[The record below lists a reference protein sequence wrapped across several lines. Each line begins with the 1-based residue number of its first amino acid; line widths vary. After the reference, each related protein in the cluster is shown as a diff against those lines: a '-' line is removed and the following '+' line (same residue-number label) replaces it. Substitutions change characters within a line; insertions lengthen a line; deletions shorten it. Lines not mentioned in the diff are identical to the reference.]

1 MKKTIK
7 ICFGIIFVI
16 LCCYLIVS
24 TVSIYNFKIQ
34 ARKQF
39 WNQIDKNLTLINNE
53 IDNVLTQNNEDTE
66 QLFSLRTI
74 ALTCEDTGAIVDYNS
89 KDLFDW
95 YDGKS
100 TWNIIASKIFDMAT
114 LNAKEKSFSQEEIEY
129 LQNLQLANKKL
140 LESLKNKASSL
151 YSDKAYQTNLME
163 QYVSFFN
170 NN

>member
-16 LCCYLIVS
+16 LCCYSIVS
-24 TVSIYNFKIQ
+24 TVSTYNNKIQ

-53 IDNVLTQNNEDTE
+53 IDNVLAQNNDTE

-100 TWNIIASKIFDMAT
+100 TWNIIASKVFDMAT
-114 LNAKEKSFSQEEIEY
+114 LNGQEKSFSQEETEY
-129 LQNLQLANKKL
+129 LQNLQLANEKL
-140 LESLKNKASSL
+140 LEALKNKSSSL
-151 YSDKAYQTNLME
+151 YSDKTYQTNLME
-163 QYVSFFN
+163 QYVSYFN

>member
-1 MKKTIK
+1 M
-7 ICFGIIFVI
+7 
-16 LCCYLIVS
+16 CCHSIESNIS
-24 TVSIYNFKIQ
+24 TYNNKIQ
-34 ARKQF
+34 VHKQF
-39 WNQIDKNLTLINNE
+39 WNQINKNLTLINNE
-53 IDNVLTQNNEDTE
+53 IDNVLVKNDDTE

-89 KDLFDW
+89 KALFDW

-100 TWNIIASKIFDMAT
+100 TWNIIASKVFDMIT
-114 LNAKEKSFSQEEIEY
+114 LNAQAKSFSQEEIEY
-129 LQNLQLANKKL
+129 LQNLQLANKEL
-140 LESLKNKASSL
+140 LEVLKNKSSSL